1 MIRLYGIILIAFSFL
16 ISGCV
21 QKTTNDNSSKVI
33 EFGNKNNYIN
43 KITYI
48 NGDKSIIFYTDK
60 KEYSKKF
67 NLCDNKETYCNSY
80 IDVFKT
86 EDTSTPFI
94 VSFYIM
100 FSDNTSYEIR
110 TNKLNYGLNVIN
122 EYKKVGFKV
131 E

>member
-1 MIRLYGIILIAFSFL
+1 MNKLFSTLLTILAL
-16 ISGCV
+16 LLSGCV
-21 QKTTNDNSSKVI
+21 QSTTNDNSSKVI

-43 KITYI
+43 KITYF

-67 NLCDNKETYCNSY
+67 NLCNNKETYCNSY

-86 EDTSTPFI
+86 ENTSTPFI

-110 TNKLNYGLNVIN
+110 TNNLNYGLNVID